1 MNIKIINK
9 LLTKSFSYIN
19 CINIYLI
26 VQYFYGN
33 ILFMEQIGSII
44 KDIRK
49 KNNLTQNEF
58 ASILGVTFQAVSK
71 WENDKSIPDI
81 TILKDISNKFN
92 VDLNYLISGKKVNI
106 NKKSFFKKNM
116 IIITAII
123 FIIISV
129 CVFLFFH
136 KHNYEFKTLNGET
149 KDIKV
154 TGSITYDESK
164 SSIYL
169 NVDYNA
175 DDNQKY
181 SYIKCTLY
189 EKHQDILNVISE
201 KEYLEK
207 TPVSLKEYLKM
218 ISFVID
224 NYSPSCKYY
233 KDSNLYLEISAKIDE
248 EKSVTYKVPIKFN
261 NC

>member
-1 MNIKIINK
+1 
-9 LLTKSFSYIN
+9 
-19 CINIYLI
+19 
-26 VQYFYGN
+26 
-33 ILFMEQIGSII
+33 MEQIGSII

-116 IIITAII
+116 IIITVII

-175 DDNQKY
+175 DDTQKY

-207 TPVSLKEYLKM
+207 TSVSLKEYLKM

>member
-1 MNIKIINK
+1 
-9 LLTKSFSYIN
+9 
-19 CINIYLI
+19 
-26 VQYFYGN
+26 
-33 ILFMEQIGSII
+33 MEQIGSII

-92 VDLNYLISGKKVNI
+92 IDLNYLISGKKVNI

>member
-1 MNIKIINK
+1 
-9 LLTKSFSYIN
+9 
-19 CINIYLI
+19 
-26 VQYFYGN
+26 
-33 ILFMEQIGSII
+33 MEQIGSII

-116 IIITAII
+116 IIITVII

-169 NVDYNA
+169 NIDYNA

>member
-1 MNIKIINK
+1 
-9 LLTKSFSYIN
+9 
-19 CINIYLI
+19 
-26 VQYFYGN
+26 
-33 ILFMEQIGSII
+33 MEQIGSII

-92 VDLNYLISGKKVNI
+92 VDLNYLISGKKINI

-169 NVDYNA
+169 NIDYNA

>member
-1 MNIKIINK
+1 MKDK

-116 IIITAII
+116 IIITVII

-175 DDNQKY
+175 DDTQKY

>member
-1 MNIKIINK
+1 
-9 LLTKSFSYIN
+9 
-19 CINIYLI
+19 
-26 VQYFYGN
+26 
-33 ILFMEQIGSII
+33 MEQIGSII

-175 DDNQKY
+175 DDTQKY
-181 SYIKCTLY
+181 SYIKRTLY
-189 EKHQDILNVISE
+189 EKHQDISNVISE

-233 KDSNLYLEISAKIDE
+233 KDSNLYLEISAKIDD

>member
-1 MNIKIINK
+1 
-9 LLTKSFSYIN
+9 
-19 CINIYLI
+19 
-26 VQYFYGN
+26 
-33 ILFMEQIGSII
+33 MEQIGSII

-116 IIITAII
+116 IIITVII

-129 CVFLFFH
+129 CLFLFFH

-169 NVDYNA
+169 NIDYNA
-175 DDNQKY
+175 DDTQKY

>member
-1 MNIKIINK
+1 
-9 LLTKSFSYIN
+9 
-19 CINIYLI
+19 
-26 VQYFYGN
+26 
-33 ILFMEQIGSII
+33 MEQIGSII

-92 VDLNYLISGKKVNI
+92 VDLNYLISGKKANI

-116 IIITAII
+116 IIITATI

>member
-1 MNIKIINK
+1 
-9 LLTKSFSYIN
+9 
-19 CINIYLI
+19 
-26 VQYFYGN
+26 
-33 ILFMEQIGSII
+33 MEQIGSII

-116 IIITAII
+116 IIITVII
-123 FIIISV
+123 FIIIGV

-175 DDNQKY
+175 DDTQKY
-181 SYIKCTLY
+181 SYIKCILY

-201 KEYLEK
+201 KEYLEN

>member
-1 MNIKIINK
+1 
-9 LLTKSFSYIN
+9 
-19 CINIYLI
+19 
-26 VQYFYGN
+26 
-33 ILFMEQIGSII
+33 MEQIGSII

-49 KNNLTQNEF
+49 QNNLTQNEF

-92 VDLNYLISGKKVNI
+92 VDLNYLISGKKANI

-169 NVDYNA
+169 NIDYNA

>member
-116 IIITAII
+116 IIITVIV

-169 NVDYNA
+169 NIDYNA
-175 DDNQKY
+175 DDTQKY

>member
-1 MNIKIINK
+1 
-9 LLTKSFSYIN
+9 
-19 CINIYLI
+19 
-26 VQYFYGN
+26 
-33 ILFMEQIGSII
+33 MEQIGSII

-49 KNNLTQNEF
+49 KNDLTQNEF

-116 IIITAII
+116 IIITVII

>member
-1 MNIKIINK
+1 
-9 LLTKSFSYIN
+9 
-19 CINIYLI
+19 
-26 VQYFYGN
+26 
-33 ILFMEQIGSII
+33 MEQIGSII

-116 IIITAII
+116 IIITVII

-175 DDNQKY
+175 DDTQKY

-248 EKSVTYKVPIKFN
+248 EKRVTYKVPIKFN

>member
-1 MNIKIINK
+1 
-9 LLTKSFSYIN
+9 
-19 CINIYLI
+19 
-26 VQYFYGN
+26 
-33 ILFMEQIGSII
+33 MEQIGSII

-49 KNNLTQNEF
+49 KKNLTQNEF

-116 IIITAII
+116 IIITVII

>member
-1 MNIKIINK
+1 
-9 LLTKSFSYIN
+9 
-19 CINIYLI
+19 
-26 VQYFYGN
+26 
-33 ILFMEQIGSII
+33 MEQIGSII

-116 IIITAII
+116 IIIIAII
-123 FIIISV
+123 FIIISI
-129 CVFLFFH
+129 CIFLFFH

-175 DDNQKY
+175 DDTQKY

>member
-1 MNIKIINK
+1 
-9 LLTKSFSYIN
+9 
-19 CINIYLI
+19 
-26 VQYFYGN
+26 
-33 ILFMEQIGSII
+33 MEQIGSII

-81 TILKDISNKFN
+81 TNLKDISNKIN
-92 VDLNYLISGKKVNI
+92 VDLKYLISCKKVNI

-116 IIITAII
+116 IIITVII

-175 DDNQKY
+175 DDTQKY

>member
-1 MNIKIINK
+1 
-9 LLTKSFSYIN
+9 
-19 CINIYLI
+19 
-26 VQYFYGN
+26 
-33 ILFMEQIGSII
+33 MEQIGSII

-58 ASILGVTFQAVSK
+58 ASILCVTFQAVSK

-116 IIITAII
+116 IIITVII

-175 DDNQKY
+175 DDTQKY

>member
-1 MNIKIINK
+1 
-9 LLTKSFSYIN
+9 
-19 CINIYLI
+19 
-26 VQYFYGN
+26 
-33 ILFMEQIGSII
+33 MEQIGSII

-49 KNNLTQNEF
+49 KNNLTQNES

-116 IIITAII
+116 IIITVII

-175 DDNQKY
+175 DDTQKY

>member
-1 MNIKIINK
+1 
-9 LLTKSFSYIN
+9 
-19 CINIYLI
+19 
-26 VQYFYGN
+26 
-33 ILFMEQIGSII
+33 MEQIGSII

-116 IIITAII
+116 IIITVII

-175 DDNQKY
+175 DDTQKY

>member
-1 MNIKIINK
+1 
-9 LLTKSFSYIN
+9 
-19 CINIYLI
+19 
-26 VQYFYGN
+26 
-33 ILFMEQIGSII
+33 MEQIGSII

-116 IIITAII
+116 IIITII
-123 FIIISV
+123 VFIIISV

-175 DDNQKY
+175 DDTQKY

-201 KEYLEK
+201 KEYLEN

>member
-1 MNIKIINK
+1 
-9 LLTKSFSYIN
+9 
-19 CINIYLI
+19 
-26 VQYFYGN
+26 
-33 ILFMEQIGSII
+33 MEQIGSII

-123 FIIISV
+123 FIIISI
-129 CVFLFFH
+129 CIFLFFH

-169 NVDYNA
+169 NVNYNA
-175 DDNQKY
+175 DDTQKY

>member
-1 MNIKIINK
+1 
-9 LLTKSFSYIN
+9 
-19 CINIYLI
+19 
-26 VQYFYGN
+26 
-33 ILFMEQIGSII
+33 MEEIGSII

-58 ASILGVTFQAVSK
+58 ASILGVTYQAVSK
-71 WENDKSIPDI
+71 WENEKSIPDI
-81 TILKDISNKFN
+81 IILREISDKFN
-92 VDLNYLISGKKVNI
+92 VDLNYLIAGKKGST
-106 NKKSFFKKNM
+106 NKKSFSKKLVIM
-116 IIITAII
+116 LAII
-123 FIIISV
+123 VPILICIL
-129 CVFLFFH
+129 VFLLFH
-136 KHNYEFKTLNGET
+136 RNNYEFKTLNGET

-201 KEYLEK
+201 KEYNEY

-218 ISFVID
+218 ISFVIND
-224 NYSPSCKYY
+224 YSPSCKYY
-233 KDSNLYLEISAKIDE
+233 KDSSLFLEISAKIDD
-248 EKSVTYKVPIKFN
+248 EKNVTYKIPIKFK

>member
-1 MNIKIINK
+1 MIVCDIIKSTKGVDGMENVNIV
-9 LLTKSFSYIN
+9 LAA
-19 CINIYLI
+19 
-26 VQYFYGN
+26 N
-33 ILFMEQIGSII
+33 IL
-44 KDIRK
+44 KYRK
-49 KNNLTQNEF
+49 KSGLSQDEL
-58 ASILGVTFQAVSK
+58 AQKLGVTFQAVSK

-116 IIITAII
+116 IIITVII

-175 DDNQKY
+175 DDTQKY

-189 EKHQDILNVISE
+189 EKHQDILN
-201 KEYLEK
+201 LEK

>member
-1 MNIKIINK
+1 
-9 LLTKSFSYIN
+9 
-19 CINIYLI
+19 
-26 VQYFYGN
+26 
-33 ILFMEQIGSII
+33 MEQIGSII

-116 IIITAII
+116 IIITII
-123 FIIISV
+123 VFIIISV

-169 NVDYNA
+169 NIDYNA

>member
-1 MNIKIINK
+1 
-9 LLTKSFSYIN
+9 
-19 CINIYLI
+19 
-26 VQYFYGN
+26 
-33 ILFMEQIGSII
+33 MEQIGSII

-81 TILKDISNKFN
+81 TILKEISNKFN

-116 IIITAII
+116 IIITVII

-129 CVFLFFH
+129 CLFLFFH

-175 DDNQKY
+175 DDTQKY

-189 EKHQDILNVISE
+189 EKHQDILNVISK

>member
-1 MNIKIINK
+1 
-9 LLTKSFSYIN
+9 
-19 CINIYLI
+19 
-26 VQYFYGN
+26 
-33 ILFMEQIGSII
+33 MEQIGSII

-116 IIITAII
+116 IIITVIV

-175 DDNQKY
+175 DDTQNY

>member
-1 MNIKIINK
+1 
-9 LLTKSFSYIN
+9 
-19 CINIYLI
+19 
-26 VQYFYGN
+26 
-33 ILFMEQIGSII
+33 MEQIGSII

-58 ASILGVTFQAVSK
+58 ASILGVTFQAVTK

-116 IIITAII
+116 IIITVII

-175 DDNQKY
+175 DDTQKY

>member
-1 MNIKIINK
+1 
-9 LLTKSFSYIN
+9 
-19 CINIYLI
+19 
-26 VQYFYGN
+26 
-33 ILFMEQIGSII
+33 MEQIGSII

-116 IIITAII
+116 IIITII
-123 FIIISV
+123 VFIIISV

-248 EKSVTYKVPIKFN
+248 EKSVIYKVPIKFN

>member
-1 MNIKIINK
+1 
-9 LLTKSFSYIN
+9 
-19 CINIYLI
+19 
-26 VQYFYGN
+26 
-33 ILFMEQIGSII
+33 MEQIGSII

-81 TILKDISNKFN
+81 TILKEISNKFN

-116 IIITAII
+116 IIITVII

-129 CVFLFFH
+129 CLFLFFH

>member
-1 MNIKIINK
+1 
-9 LLTKSFSYIN
+9 
-19 CINIYLI
+19 
-26 VQYFYGN
+26 
-33 ILFMEQIGSII
+33 MEQIGSII
-44 KDIRK
+44 KGIRK

-116 IIITAII
+116 IIITVII

-175 DDNQKY
+175 DDTQKY

>member
-1 MNIKIINK
+1 
-9 LLTKSFSYIN
+9 
-19 CINIYLI
+19 
-26 VQYFYGN
+26 
-33 ILFMEQIGSII
+33 MEQIGSII

-116 IIITAII
+116 IIITVII

-175 DDNQKY
+175 DDTQKY

-233 KDSNLYLEISAKIDE
+233 KDSNLYLEISAKVDE

>member
-1 MNIKIINK
+1 
-9 LLTKSFSYIN
+9 
-19 CINIYLI
+19 
-26 VQYFYGN
+26 
-33 ILFMEQIGSII
+33 MEQIGSII

-81 TILKDISNKFN
+81 TILKEISNKFN

-116 IIITAII
+116 IIITVII

-129 CVFLFFH
+129 CLFLFFH

-175 DDNQKY
+175 DDTQKY

-189 EKHQDILNVISE
+189 EKHQDILYVISE

>member
-9 LLTKSFSYIN
+9 LLTKSSSYIN

-116 IIITAII
+116 IIITVII

-175 DDNQKY
+175 DDTQKY

>member
-1 MNIKIINK
+1 
-9 LLTKSFSYIN
+9 
-19 CINIYLI
+19 
-26 VQYFYGN
+26 
-33 ILFMEQIGSII
+33 MEQIGSII

-116 IIITAII
+116 IIITVII
-123 FIIISV
+123 FIIINV

>member
-1 MNIKIINK
+1 
-9 LLTKSFSYIN
+9 
-19 CINIYLI
+19 
-26 VQYFYGN
+26 
-33 ILFMEQIGSII
+33 MEQIGSII

-81 TILKDISNKFN
+81 TILRDISNKFN

-116 IIITAII
+116 IIITVII

>member
-1 MNIKIINK
+1 
-9 LLTKSFSYIN
+9 
-19 CINIYLI
+19 
-26 VQYFYGN
+26 
-33 ILFMEQIGSII
+33 MEEIGSII

-58 ASILGVTFQAVSK
+58 ASILGVTYQAVSK
-71 WENDKSIPDI
+71 WENEKSIPDI
-81 TILKDISNKFN
+81 IILREISDKFN
-92 VDLNYLISGKKVNI
+92 VDLNYLIAGKKGST
-106 NKKSFFKKNM
+106 NKKSFSKKLVIM
-116 IIITAII
+116 LAII
-123 FIIISV
+123 VPILICILI
-129 CVFLFFH
+129 FLLFH
-136 KHNYEFKTLNGET
+136 RNNYEFKTLNGET

-201 KEYLEK
+201 KEYDEY

-218 ISFVID
+218 ISFVIND
-224 NYSPSCKYY
+224 YSPSCKYY
-233 KDSNLYLEISAKIDE
+233 KDSSLFLEISAKIDD
-248 EKSVTYKVPIKFN
+248 EKNVTYKIPIKFK

>member
-1 MNIKIINK
+1 
-9 LLTKSFSYIN
+9 
-19 CINIYLI
+19 
-26 VQYFYGN
+26 
-33 ILFMEQIGSII
+33 MEQIGSII

-175 DDNQKY
+175 DDTQKY

-233 KDSNLYLEISAKIDE
+233 KDSHLYLEISAKIDE

>member
-1 MNIKIINK
+1 
-9 LLTKSFSYIN
+9 
-19 CINIYLI
+19 
-26 VQYFYGN
+26 
-33 ILFMEQIGSII
+33 MEQIGSII

-116 IIITAII
+116 IIIIAII
-123 FIIISV
+123 FIIISI
-129 CVFLFFH
+129 CIFLFFH